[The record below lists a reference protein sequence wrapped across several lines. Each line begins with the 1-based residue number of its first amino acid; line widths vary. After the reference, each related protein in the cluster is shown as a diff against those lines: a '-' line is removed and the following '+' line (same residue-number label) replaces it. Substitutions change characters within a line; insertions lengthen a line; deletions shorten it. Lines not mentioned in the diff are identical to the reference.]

1 MDTTISLLPVLLPY
15 KFSRCFSAFSR
26 LAKVVRCV
34 LNCIPLFTCFVSKV
48 GIDILAR
55 IRKRDCKMMVQRLVP
70 TTMMSISISILLLAP
85 SASVLGFTFTT
96 TPHPRLL
103 AWELCAKKAKAGK
116 SKQPAAAARGG
127 GFGSSVTKTAPGP
140 KIVDDFAVFPALEP
154 QVKETLVPAEAATG
168 AGELSNEMYQRIDQI
183 YGFSSFNYPTTKQG
197 EEEPEA
203 MSFTDMIS
211 ASSTDDNDDDLP
223 ASTTNKDPELPL
235 ASLPPFDKFRVLH
248 VDPMVLQIDDFFT
261 DEECDRYVTMSLSD
275 KKQVMESRSP
285 TVGKDANAKAQ
296 RTSTT
301 WYHHYKGVPELMA
314 KASRL
319 LGLDGIDHWE
329 EPQTVRYRRNEKF
342 TWHVDALG
350 PDESKMNLG
359 GQRTATLIL
368 YLTDLQDNEGGATMF
383 RDLGGSSG
391 GPLRVQPRKG
401 SALLFFPAAGGIPL
415 APFDIRTLHCGE
427 VVAEDSSQD
436 KWISQLWLRQGVYA
450 PTAPDGNLHSE
461 ATDAISNYCSSN

>member
-1 MDTTISLLPVLLPY
+1 
-15 KFSRCFSAFSR
+15 
-26 LAKVVRCV
+26 
-34 LNCIPLFTCFVSKV
+34 
-48 GIDILAR
+48 
-55 IRKRDCKMMVQRLVP
+55 MVQRLVP
-70 TTMMSISISILLLAP
+70 TTIVSISISLLLLAP
-85 SASVLGFTFTT
+85 ITSVLGFTFTT
-96 TPHPRLL
+96 TLQPRLF

-116 SKQPAAAARGG
+116 SKQPTAAARGG

-140 KIVDDFAVFPALEP
+140 KIVDDFSVFPALEP
-154 QVKETLVPAEAATG
+154 HVSETLVPAGPDVPAAG

-183 YGFSSFNYPTTKQG
+183 YGFSRFNYPTTTKQQQE

-211 ASSTDDNDDDLP
+211 ASSTDDDNDDDNDLL
-223 ASTTNKDPELPL
+223 ASATNTDPELPL
-235 ASLPPFDKFRVLH
+235 ASLPPFEKFRVLH

-261 DEECDRYVTMSLSD
+261 DEECDRYVAMSLSD

-350 PDESKMNLG
+350 PNESKMDLG

-391 GPLRVQPRKG
+391 GPLRVQPQKG

-450 PTAPDGNLHSE
+450 PTAPAGNLHS
-461 ATDAISNYCSSN
+461 AAADAISDYCSKH

>member
-1 MDTTISLLPVLLPY
+1 
-15 KFSRCFSAFSR
+15 
-26 LAKVVRCV
+26 
-34 LNCIPLFTCFVSKV
+34 
-48 GIDILAR
+48 
-55 IRKRDCKMMVQRLVP
+55 MMMLRLVP
-70 TTMMSISISILLLAP
+70 ASMMPILVSISILLLAP
-85 SASVLGFTFTT
+85 SVSVLGFSFISTKLQLQ
-96 TPHPRLL
+96 PQQQRLFVS
-103 AWELCAKKAKAGK
+103 ELYAKKAKAAGK
-116 SKQPAAAARGG
+116 SKQSSAGAAASGAGG
-127 GFGSSVTKTAPGP
+127 GFGSSVVTNTKTAPGGP
-140 KIVDDFAVFPALEP
+140 KVVDDFSVFPALEP
-154 QVKETLVPAEAATG
+154 QVKETLVPAVAQPSRTD

-183 YGFSSFNYPTTKQG
+183 YGFSSFNYPTDKQ
-197 EEEPEA
+197 EEEEESETT
-203 MSFTDMIS
+203 MSFEDMIS
-211 ASSTDDNDDDLP
+211 ASSTNNDDDDNEIVE
-223 ASTTNKDPELPL
+223 ATNRDLELPCL

-261 DEECDRYVTMSLSD
+261 DEECDRYVTMSLTD

-285 TVGKDANAKAQ
+285 TIGKDANSKAQ

-350 PDESKMNLG
+350 PDESNMDLG

-368 YLTDLQDNEGGATMF
+368 YLTDLEENEGGATMF

-391 GPLRVQPRKG
+391 EPLRVQPRKG

-427 VVAEDSSQD
+427 AVAEDSSQD
-436 KWISQLWLRQGVYA
+436 KWIAQLWLRQGVYS
-450 PTAPDGNLHSE
+450 PTAPAGNLHME
-461 ATDAISNYCSSN
+461 ATDAIFNFCSKH